1 MHYKQLTREERYQ
14 ISALL
19 KIGHN
24 QTEIAK
30 MLGKDRSTISRELK
44 RNSAKYS
51 YHPNLAQ
58 KKAMSRRQPGRHKIP
73 EEVWMLVEEKIRQ
86 ELSPEQVSG
95 WMKNNSIF
103 LVSHEAIYQY
113 IYRDK
118 QQGGDLYRHLR
129 RHKTRRKR
137 TGSYE
142 LRGRLKNRISIEQ
155 RPVEV
160 EKRERIGDWE
170 VDTIIGR
177 KQQQAIVTMVE
188 RRTRFTILAKVVRR
202 TSEAVSAAML
212 EKLAPYQNRV
222 LTITSDNGHE
232 FAGHELIAK
241 ALEAGYYFAHPY
253 SSWERGTNENT
264 NGLVRQYIPKATDFD
279 TVPDF
284 ALEWIMDRLNHR
296 PRKCLG
302 YKTPY
307 EAFHE
312 QLVALQ
318 Y

>member
-14 ISALL
+14 IFALL
-19 KIGHN
+19 KMGHN
-24 QTEIAK
+24 QIEIANS
-30 MLGKDRSTISRELK
+30 LEKDKSTISREIK
-44 RNSAKYS
+44 RNSGKYS
-51 YHPNLAQ
+51 YHPSRAH
-58 KKAMSRRQPGRHKIP
+58 KKAMGRRQSGRHKVP
-73 EEVWMLVEEKIRQ
+73 ENVWMLVADKIRQ

-95 WMKNNSIF
+95 WMKRNEIY
-103 LVSHEAIYQY
+103 LLSHEAIYQY

-118 QQGGDLYRHLR
+118 QKGGNLYCHLR

-142 LRGRLKNRISIEQ
+142 VRGRLKNRVSIEQ
-155 RPVEV
+155 RPAEV

-177 KQQQAIVTMVE
+177 KQQQAIVSMVE
-188 RRTRFTILAKVVRR
+188 RRTRFTILAKVVKR
-202 TSEAVSAAML
+202 TSEAVSVAMM
-212 EKLAPYQNRV
+212 KKMIPYRDHI

-232 FAGHELIAK
+232 FAGHEAIARE
-241 ALEAGYYFAHPY
+241 LEAEYYFAHPY

-264 NGLVRQYIPKATDFD
+264 NGLIRQYIPKATDFD

-302 YKTPY
+302 FRTPH
-307 EAFHE
+307 EVFHE

-318 Y
+318 C

>member
-24 QTEIAK
+24 QTEIAT
-30 MLGKDRSTISRELK
+30 MLGKDKSSISREII
-44 RNSAKYS
+44 RNRGKYS
-51 YHPNLAQ
+51 YHPNRAH

-73 EEVWMLVEEKIRQ
+73 EVVWMLVEEKIRQ

-95 WMKNNSIF
+95 WMKKNKIY
-103 LVSHEAIYQY
+103 LVSHEAIYQH

-155 RPVEV
+155 RPEEV

-202 TSEAVSAAML
+202 TSEAVSAAMSRIYREL
-212 EKLAPYQNRV
+212 WAIRSRRCLTSRLRKHPCAWPSCFPVWWKHNFGLSTPVKGKARYQGV
-222 LTITSDNGHE
+222 
-232 FAGHELIAK
+232 K
-241 ALEAGYYFAHPY
+241 V
-253 SSWERGTNENT
+253 SS
-264 NGLVRQYIPKATDFD
+264 
-279 TVPDF
+279 
-284 ALEWIMDRLNHR
+284 
-296 PRKCLG
+296 
-302 YKTPY
+302 
-307 EAFHE
+307 
-312 QLVALQ
+312 
-318 Y
+318 